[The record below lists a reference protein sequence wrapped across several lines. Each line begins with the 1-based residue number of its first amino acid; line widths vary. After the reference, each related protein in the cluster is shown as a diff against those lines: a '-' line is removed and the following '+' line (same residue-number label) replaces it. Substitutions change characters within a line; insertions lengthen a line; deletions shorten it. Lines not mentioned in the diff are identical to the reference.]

1 MTFGVWADRHHHG
14 HRRGARNPHVLG
26 PRFRGHDGAPCADL
40 YAAAQPVHL
49 GGGLVAA
56 CAAVAAY
63 ALPMKLNI
71 VVAIAAA
78 VAFGVLADRARPDRA
93 KL

>member
-1 MTFGVWADRHHHG
+1 MALLALTCTQLRSTSTWV
-14 HRRGARNPHVLG
+14 
-26 PRFRGHDGAPCADL
+26 
-40 YAAAQPVHL
+40 AAV
-49 GGGLVAA
+49 VAA

-78 VAFGVLADRARPDRA
+78 VAFGVLAERASPDRA
-93 KL
+93 KGNQ